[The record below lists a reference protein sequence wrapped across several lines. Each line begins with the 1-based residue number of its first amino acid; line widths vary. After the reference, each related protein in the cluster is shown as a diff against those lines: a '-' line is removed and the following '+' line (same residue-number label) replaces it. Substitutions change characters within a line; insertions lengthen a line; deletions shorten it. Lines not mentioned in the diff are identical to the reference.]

1 MSMDVHGLFDLEYG
15 TGFPGV
21 TVVEN
26 LPANVESARDSGL
39 IPGSGRPPG
48 EGRGNP
54 FQYSCLGY
62 PVDRGA

>member
-1 MSMDVHGLFDLEYG
+1 MSMDVHRLFDLEYG

-21 TVVEN
+21 TVVKN
-26 LPANVESARDSGL
+26 LPAKVENARDSGL